1 MAKKKSDEIGCL
13 GVLFRVCI
21 LMPLLAIALLG
32 VLLVIIFL
40 MAFFAAAFAAAYETS
55 KAVLILICSIVVL
68 LCVAIYKLVK
78 SIRQKR
84 KKNNKSEESEQQAKI
99 SVDTS
104 DPASVIISV
113 PSVEPFPKDGKYPAD
128 HLAKLKAEQEAR
140 REQNAH
146 YKIAVID
153 FETTGLN
160 PALDEILQVSII
172 DEKENVLINQYCKA
186 QKWPSWDD
194 ASRINGI
201 WPTDVAFCPTF
212 KEVAPYVQDI
222 LSRADTVIAYNY
234 PFEPNFLRE
243 NKIDPDIFKWGID
256 PMKLAAKYYN
266 KEFHSTRSKMKL
278 SAAAEMIGYQYNP
291 HDALED
297 VKATLHVYKFL
308 TFVNENSE
316 KANFSQK
323 PKEKRVSVERSSSKR
338 YQQNIDAD
346 VNHPLYDK
354 TIVFTGD
361 LSIDREEAAE
371 RASAL
376 GAKVRT
382 GVSGKTDILVCGE
395 RPDDLSSEFGSF
407 SAKYKKA
414 LELNDSGKADIEFMD
429 EDEFMELLNY
439 PAGQI

>member
-84 KKNNKSEESEQQAKI
+84 KKNNKSEKAEQQAKI

-140 REQNAH
+140 REQNSH

-382 GVSGKTDILVCGE
+382 GVSEKTDILVCGE
-395 RPDDLSSEFGSF
+395 RPDDLSSEFGSL

>member
-21 LMPLLAIALLG
+21 LMPLLAIALFG
-32 VLLVIIFL
+32 VLLVIVFL
-40 MAFFAAAFAAAYETS
+40 MVFLAAAYETS
-55 KAVLILICSIVVL
+55 KAVFILICAIVVL
-68 LCVAIYKLVK
+68 LCVAIYRLEK
-78 SIRQKR
+78 SIKQNR
-84 KKNNKSEESEQQAKI
+84 KKNSKSEEAEQQAKI
-99 SVDTS
+99 SVNTS
-104 DPASVIISV
+104 DPASVVISV
-113 PSVEPFPKDGKYPAD
+113 PSVEPVPKDGKYPAD
-128 HLAKLKAEQEAR
+128 HIAKLEAEQEAR

-172 DEKENVLINQYCKA
+172 DDEENVLINQYCKA
-186 QKWPSWDD
+186 QRWPSWDD

-222 LSRADTVIAYNY
+222 LSRADVVIAYNY

-308 TFVNENSE
+308 TFVHENSE
-316 KANFSQK
+316 KPNYIQK
-323 PKEKRVSVERSSSKR
+323 PKEKRISVAKSSSKR
-338 YQQNIDAD
+338 YQQNTDAD

-371 RASAL
+371 RASEL

-395 RPDDLSSEFGSF
+395 RPDELSSEFGSL
-407 SAKYKKA
+407 SAKCKKA
-414 LELNDSGKADIEFMD
+414 LELNDSGKADIEFMN
-429 EDEFMELLNY
+429 EDEFMELLDQ

>member
-84 KKNNKSEESEQQAKI
+84 KKNNKSEKAEQQAKI

-140 REQNAH
+140 REQNSH

-323 PKEKRVSVERSSSKR
+323 PKEKRVSVERSSSKW

-395 RPDDLSSEFGSF
+395 RPDDLSSEFGSL